1 MIILGLTGSIGMG
14 KSTTLQMFANEG
26 IPTYSA
32 DDAVHELYRGK
43 AVPLVEAIF
52 SGVTAD
58 GVVDRA
64 KLSAVVIGKPEA
76 LKKLEAI
83 IHPLVRQ
90 AELDFVGKAKASGA
104 RLIVLD
110 IPLLFETD
118 GKQRVD
124 ATLVVSALPEIQH
137 ARVLARPGMTAQKL
151 DAILAR
157 QMPDADKRKLAD
169 YVIDTGENFESVR
182 HQVKTL
188 IATLMKNPKAKPA
201 DA

>member
-64 KLSAVVIGKPEA
+64 KLSAVVVGKPEA

-169 YVIDTGENFESVR
+169 YVIDTGENFETVR
-182 HQVKTL
+182 HQVKTI

>member
-1 MIILGLTGSIGMG
+1 MG
-14 KSTTLQMFANEG
+14 KSTTLQMFAEEG

-43 AVPLVEAIF
+43 AVPLIESAF
-52 SGVTAD
+52 PSVTMD
-58 GVVDRA
+58 SQVDRT
-64 KLSAVVIGKPEA
+64 KLSAAVVGKPEA
-76 LKKLEAI
+76 LKRLEAI
-83 IHPLVRQ
+83 VHPLVRQ
-90 AELDFVGKAKASGA
+90 AELEFVSKARADGA
-104 RLIVLD
+104 KLIVLD

-124 ATLVVSALPEIQH
+124 ATLVVSALPEIQRT
-137 ARVLARPGMTAQKL
+137 RVLARPGMTPQKL

-169 YVIDTGENFESVR
+169 YVIDTGEDLDTVR
-182 HQVKTL
+182 QHVKAL
-188 IATLMKNPKAKPA
+188 IAKLLQTPKAKPA

>member
-169 YVIDTGENFESVR
+169 YVIDTGENFDSVR